1 MELLNNVL
9 SPLAKISPTG
19 TAIFVISAL
28 ALVVALT
35 ALLIVNT
42 VVRNRRGDK

>member
-19 TAIFVISAL
+19 TAIFVIASL
-28 ALVVALT
+28 ALCVALM
-35 ALLIVNT
+35 ALIIVKSA
-42 VVRNRRGDK
+42 VRNRRDDK